1 MHVVCF
7 NFMIRGGT
15 AWGVGRA
22 LASEHMSWVAGTDQV
37 EVSGLMLLARDALSF
52 LAGSQHECHV
62 SSYCHSPYAQGCVL
76 ERLWLKVDIFFY
88 THIVIAMHSYC
99 LLLLLSLFLLA
110 LVCCPCMLPL
120 CVALACAAY
129 CPPLTFS
136 LSGHPTTSSLTPGS
150 SSLQYSSMATNNC
163 RY

>member
-1 MHVVCF
+1 MRWQPGMHVVCF
-7 NFMIRGGT
+7 NFMIRGGA

-76 ERLWLKVDIFFY
+76 ERLWLKVDIFFL
-88 THIVIAMHSYC
+88 HAHCHSHAFK
-99 LLLLLSLFLLA
+99 LFASLAVTLPPGPCVLPLYVA
-110 LVCCPCMLPL
+110 LVCRPCVRSLMPSTYLFTLWPPHHIQPHTRLILP
-120 CVALACAAY
+120 AI
-129 CPPLTFS
+129 
-136 LSGHPTTSSLTPGS
+136 
-150 SSLQYSSMATNNC
+150 
-163 RY
+163 